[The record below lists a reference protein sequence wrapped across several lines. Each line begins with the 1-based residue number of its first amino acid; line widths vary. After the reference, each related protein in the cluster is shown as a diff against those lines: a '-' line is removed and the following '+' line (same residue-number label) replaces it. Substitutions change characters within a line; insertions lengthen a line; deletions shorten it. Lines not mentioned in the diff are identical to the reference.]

1 MQFPYID
8 KRYKVLELI
17 GKGGMGEVYKAHDS
31 LLAIDVAIKILPSSL
46 AELGAARLQREAI
59 ALAKLKHQNIA
70 SVIDF
75 ANTNDGS
82 PYMVMEFLEG
92 QSLDKVIK
100 QKEKLNLIT
109 NIHIFKQICQGLQ
122 YAHSQGI
129 VHRDLKPSNIIVINH
144 DQAEPTVKILD
155 FGVAKVA
162 SENQRLTATDVLLGS
177 PLYMSP
183 EQAQGEA
190 DKPGTD
196 IYSLGCLMF
205 EALTGK
211 PPLKGATALETLS
224 MHRNTAPPLISEVM
238 PLNDFPMRLIELVDR
253 CLRKDPTQRP
263 KSALE
268 ISEELDQLWNPLKSE
283 PIASVEIAKE
293 RDKKSPRNM
302 AIIISVV
309 SGLIVCSG
317 IALSFFNT
325 KHDKPVI
332 KPEIEKPEQQISD
345 SKLFEPEQKFRLK
358 DKTVFSAAPLKDADL
373 KEIQSWDFDRL
384 ETTNTNLSGSGLALI
399 SDKDMKEI
407 KLQKSL
413 YTDENSYL
421 FPKFKS
427 LEILHLESP
436 HLSDKSIESLTQC
449 DSLKV
454 VYLYSELLTDKTFL
468 LLSKMKNL
476 QVLTIHS
483 EKISSDGLS
492 YLKNALHL
500 NILKLE
506 KTNCRSSLG
515 DNLAKLDKLQILSFK
530 QPQNFNSKNLKGIEK
545 SKINSILFEEMT
557 IDKNIID
564 AVLSCPSLYSIQFNN
579 CTLAENA
586 LENAKNFKNL
596 KILNFLSMN
605 SITYQQLKDICKTQ
619 VFSLNFKDSD
629 LDDEKALL
637 LESMGSLNTLSL
649 SGCKVSDQ
657 TISEIKRKF
666 KMSFQK
672 DLQILD

>member
-1 MQFPYID
+1 
-8 KRYKVLELI
+8 
-17 GKGGMGEVYKAHDS
+17 
-31 LLAIDVAIKILPSSL
+31 
-46 AELGAARLQREAI
+46 
-59 ALAKLKHQNIA
+59 
-70 SVIDF
+70 
-75 ANTNDGS
+75 
-82 PYMVMEFLEG
+82 MEYLEG
-92 QSLDKVIK
+92 STLDKIIK
-100 QKEKLNLIT
+100 SEKKIELDKSVQ
-109 NIHIFKQICQGLQ
+109 IFKQICLGLE
-122 YAHSQGI
+122 YAHNQGI
-129 VHRDLKPSNIIVINH
+129 IHRDLKPSNVMVLNNP
-144 DQAEPTVKILD
+144 DRVSVVKILD

-162 SENQRLTATDVLLGS
+162 SENQRLTATDVIVGS

-183 EQAQGEA
+183 EQALASA
-190 DKPGTD
+190 DKPQTD

-205 EALTGK
+205 EVLTGV
-211 PPLKGATALETLS
+211 PPFKGPTALDTLS
-224 MHRNTAPPLISEVM
+224 MHRNAAPPLISEISSS
-238 PLNDFPMRLIELVDR
+238 NEFPERLIDLVDR
-253 CLRKDPTQRP
+253 CLRKDPTKRP

-268 ISEELDQLWNPLKSE
+268 ISEELDHLWNPLKSE
-283 PIASVEIAKE
+283 PIASAEIGTDKE
-293 RDKKSPRNM
+293 KISPRNI
-302 AIIISVV
+302 AIIFSAV

-317 IALSFFNT
+317 IALSFLNN
-325 KHDKPVI
+325 KRDKPVI
-332 KPEIEKPEQQISD
+332 KSEIEKPELKISD

-373 KEIQSWDFDRL
+373 KEIKSWDFDRL
-384 ETTNTNLSGSGLALI
+384 ETTNTNLTGSGLAFI

-436 HLSDKSIESLTQC
+436 HLSDKSIESLAQC

-454 VYLYSELLTDKTFL
+454 VYLYSELLTDKAL
-468 LLSKMKNL
+468 PLLSKMKNL

-492 YLKNALHL
+492 HLKNATHL

-506 KTNCRSSLG
+506 RTNCDSSLG
-515 DNLAKLDKLQILSFK
+515 DNLAKLDKLQILTFK
-530 QPQNFNSKNLKGIEK
+530 QPQNFNSENLKGIEK

-579 CTLAENA
+579 CKLAENA

-605 SITYQQLKDICKTQ
+605 SITYQHLKDICKTQ

-637 LESMGSLNTLSL
+637 LESMKALNTLSL
-649 SGCKVSDQ
+649 SRCKVSDQ
-657 TISEIKRKF
+657 AISEIKRKF